1 MYKKIITTI
10 LAVIMCLTL
19 FTGCTLFTYDAERD
33 YKQVIATID
42 STTITDG
49 SASYKTEKKNIYKYQ
64 LINSVNTYAPTYIQY
79 YGMTVEEAVD
89 YLAEQLVVTELVLNE
104 ADAQLYFGNIEWTN
118 YETNQVRQSVYN
130 SIDSQL
136 ASLRNDILTEHGEP
150 VTSDSTTTDTS
161 TESQSTY
168 AKEEVEEEGAYD
180 HLNSEDLI
188 AEVVLRGLAT
198 AEKAEGYSD
207 YKLRLMLEK
216 DDLSSEELWMP
227 GESRYPGRYG
237 SDEVKSL
244 EIEAMRRFVNL
255 LEENVENDYRLTDTQ
270 RTKFT
275 KEVND
280 LKKMGDEQGVSYIY
294 PALIDTEVIDFFIG
308 SQYEKNA
315 KLSLLQSYI
324 TDGVDITD
332 EEVRESYQNLLVS
345 QKDSYKTQANF
356 DSAVSGGSTTILY
369 YPNDSYYFVK
379 HILVPFSDEQTAELK
394 AYTEKYKGIK
404 PQAELDQKKVNL
416 AKEIKGFEHREGENY
431 GKPIS
436 IDAIYEDIES
446 VMASAVTLKDKER
459 AFDSLIYKYNTDPGI
474 FGKELGYQVKKTTGD
489 AYDETY
495 MKEFSLSAKALYE
508 AGVEGAISPVTVT
521 DYGVHILY
529 LSKIIPS
536 SGITVGIND
545 YISYGE
551 RTTVFEKLREEKL
564 TSKTNAIFNEW
575 QNNRIG
581 YYFNLKK
588 IVTMNEATFADLKET
603 K

>member
-10 LAVIMCLTL
+10 LSIVLCLSL
-19 FTGCTLFTYDAERD
+19 FTGCTLFTYDYERD

-49 SASYKTEKKNIYKYQ
+49 SASYTTKKKDIYKYE
-64 LINSVNTYAPTYIQY
+64 LINSVNAYAPTYVQY
-79 YGMTVEEAVD
+79 YGMSVEEAVD

-104 ADAQLYFGNIEWTN
+104 ADAQLHFGNIEWTN

-130 SIDSQL
+130 SIDAQL
-136 ASLRNDILTEHGEP
+136 ADLRNDVLTEHGEP
-150 VTSDSTTTDTS
+150 ITSDSTTTNNSSETQTTYP
-161 TESQSTY
+161 TET
-168 AKEEVEEEGAYD
+168 VEEEGAYD
-180 HLNSEDLI
+180 HYSREDLI
-188 AEVVLRGLAT
+188 EEVVLKELANE
-198 AEKAEGYSD
+198 EKAEGYSD

-216 DDLSSEELWMP
+216 YDLSQEELWMP

-244 EIEAMRRFVNL
+244 EIEAMRRFLNL
-255 LEENVENDYRLTDTQ
+255 LAENVENDYRLTEEQ
-270 RTKFT
+270 KVKFG

-280 LKKMGDEQGVSYIY
+280 LKRTGNDNGLSYVY
-294 PALIDTEVIDFFIG
+294 PALIDTEVIEFFIG
-308 SQYEKNA
+308 SGYRKNV
-315 KLSLLQSYI
+315 KLSLLQEYI
-324 TDGVDITD
+324 TSSVDVTD
-332 EEVRESYQNLLVS
+332 EEIRTSYQNLLTS
-345 QKDSYKTQANF
+345 QMDSYATQSNF
-356 DSAVSGGSTTILY
+356 DSAVTGGSTTILY

-394 AYTEKYKGIK
+394 AYVEKYEGIK

-416 AKEIKGFEHREGENY
+416 ANEIKGFEHRAGENY
-431 GKPIS
+431 GKPLTI
-436 IDAIYEDIES
+436 AQIYEDIES
-446 VMASAVTLKDKER
+446 VMASAVTLKDKDR

-495 MKEFSLSAKALYE
+495 MKEFSLAAKALYE
-508 AGVEGAISPVTVT
+508 AGVEGAISPVAVT

-536 SGITVGIND
+536 SGLTLGMND

-564 TSKTNAIFNEW
+564 TSKTNAIFSEW

-588 IVTMNEATFADLKET
+588 IVTINESTFDDLKGND
-603 K
+603 